1 MVNFNNARA
10 TCEVCILCE
19 DEDLEDYYSAADVLN
34 RMRRG
39 QERLFSSQEVRR
51 YLGLDEAH
59 PPDKSGT

>member
-10 TCEVCILCE
+10 TSDMHLSE

-34 RMRRG
+34 RVRRE